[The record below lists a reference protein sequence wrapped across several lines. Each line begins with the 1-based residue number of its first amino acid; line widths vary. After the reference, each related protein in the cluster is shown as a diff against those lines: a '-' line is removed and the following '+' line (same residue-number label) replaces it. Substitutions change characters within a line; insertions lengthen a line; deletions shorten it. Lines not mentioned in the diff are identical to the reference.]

1 MFDVLIPTFSI
12 YSNIGKSQMISM
24 AQTQPIQPNQVSRY
38 EEAGFDSPRNV
49 LTTDGR
55 RIGQMTGIK
64 IDVTTWTVQAIVI
77 RLEKAILDELNIKK
91 PIFSTPTVSIPV
103 NLVSKVSDVVQ
114 LNAEFANLMGILA
127 PMNS

>member
-1 MFDVLIPTFSI
+1 MFDVSIPTFSI
-12 YSNIGKSQMISM
+12 YYNTGETQMILM
-24 AQTQPIQPNQVSRY
+24 VQTETIQPNPVSRY
-38 EEAGFDSPRNV
+38 EEAGFDSARNV

-55 RIGQMTGIK
+55 RIGQMTGIR
-64 IDVTTWTVQAIVI
+64 IDITTWTVQAIVI

-91 PIFSTPTVSIPV
+91 PIFSTLTVSMPV

-114 LNAEFANLMGILA
+114 LKAEFASLMGILA